1 MWKWKKMYFLQWRL
15 SVKRR
20 SIKNRKQDEDDDG
33 SLKSDKVRK
42 RKSIVDYV
50 AQQEN
55 ILKTRENLLNEKN
68 TESKNAEMETH
79 YSNRRLRPKEK
90 R

>member
-1 MWKWKKMYFLQWRL
+1 MTMR
-15 SVKRR
+15 
-20 SIKNRKQDEDDDG
+20 
-33 SLKSDKVRK
+33 
-42 RKSIVDYV
+42 
-50 AQQEN
+50 QELA
-55 ILKTRENLLNEKN
+55 LKTRENLLNEKN